1 MATPEFA
8 GVGASRADSTGR
20 LRRLTWLLVLVAG
33 IVTYQIV
40 LRVMIDTKNV
50 NFFPSLLL
58 IGAITVPVS
67 VLVFAETGG
76 RTVSVIPWLVA
87 TTAIVGGVVGTI
99 TAGTLEYDTLRDLG
113 TVPMVVVG
121 IIEEGAKLIV
131 PFIVYLFL
139 RPKDPRAG
147 VIIGIASGMGFA
159 TLETMGYGF
168 QALLSAGSLSAVD
181 DTLLLRALLAPAC
194 HIAWTGMC
202 TAMLWRIHSA
212 RHHARAVAA
221 FLGTYALAVGLHATW
236 DGSTSVPVHIVVA
249 GIGLAV
255 LLVFLHRAH
264 RAPREAAAGNRAG
277 S

>member
-1 MATPEFA
+1 
-8 GVGASRADSTGR
+8 
-20 LRRLTWLLVLVAG
+20 LLVLVVG
-33 IVTYQIV
+33 IVAYQVV
-40 LRVMIDTKNV
+40 LRVMVDTKNV

-67 VLVFAETGG
+67 VLVFAQTGG
-76 RTVSVIPWLVA
+76 RTITVMPWVVA

-113 TVPMVVVG
+113 TVPMVFVG

-131 PFIVYLFL
+131 PFIVYLL
-139 RPKDPRAG
+139 VRPKDPRPG

-168 QALLSAGSLSAVD
+168 QSLLSAGSISAVD

-202 TAMLWRIHSA
+202 TAMLWRIHGVP
-212 RHHARAVAA
+212 HKARARAA
-221 FLGTYALAVGLHATW
+221 FLGTYVVAVALHATW

-249 GIGLAV
+249 GIGLVV
-255 LLVFLHRAH
+255 LLVFLRRAH
-264 RAPREAAAGNRAG
+264 RVPREASAAAPTTA
-277 S
+277 

>member
-1 MATPEFA
+1 VATPELA
-8 GVGASRADSTGR
+8 VGGARADATGR
-20 LRRLTWLLVLVAG
+20 LRRLVWLLVLVAG
-33 IVTYQIV
+33 IATYQVV

-67 VLVFAETGG
+67 VLIFAETGG
-76 RTVSVIPWLVA
+76 RTISVIPWLVA

-113 TVPMVVVG
+113 TVPMVLVG

-131 PFIVYLFL
+131 PFIVYLYL

-168 QALLSAGSLSAVD
+168 QALLSAGSISAVD

-212 RHHARAVAA
+212 RHRPRAVAA
-221 FLGTYALAVGLHATW
+221 FVGTYVVAVALHATW
-236 DGSTSVPVHIVVA
+236 DGSTSVPVHVVVA
-249 GIGLAV
+249 GIGLVV

-264 RAPREAAAGNRAG
+264 RAPGNTVATEPATT
-277 S
+277 